1 MAQSQSASQS
11 FFSHMDGEP
20 YEKEEETFSER
31 AMRGLSVRL
40 VQTPIPKG
48 IDVERDKTR
57 GRVEKG
63 SHSGLAVYGDPK
75 KNCPSSVLSLCLS
88 SISFHVFCA
97 FDPSLSCSAA
107 RAA

>member
-48 IDVERDKTR
+48 IDVERDKTT
-57 GRVEKG
+57 GG
-63 SHSGLAVYGDPK
+63 SKRDHIP
-75 KNCPSSVLSLCLS
+75 VLQCTV
-88 SISFHVFCA
+88 I
-97 FDPSLSCSAA
+97 P
-107 RAA
+107 

>member
-1 MAQSQSASQS
+1 
-11 FFSHMDGEP
+11 MDGEP

-63 SHSGLAVYGDPK
+63 SHSGLAVYGDPIK
-75 KNCPSSVLSLCLS
+75 ELSVVRLVTLPFVDIIPCFLR
-88 SISFHVFCA
+88 IR
-97 FDPSLSCSAA
+97 SLSILQCRA
-107 RAA
+107 RRPRRFQPETEL